1 MRTVGIGFGLGFFV
15 ALQLGPMSL
24 YLVRST
30 LRGGLPAG
38 VGVGTG
44 IATVDGVYA
53 AAGAGGAAAVLQVP
67 GVRTAVG
74 LLGACALAYLGVRAL
89 RAAWAATDESDGR
102 AAAAAWPAFRTSV
115 AATAANPLTVLSW
128 AAIFSAVPPDTT
140 AGLLVLGVFL
150 GSLTWVTG
158 LALGVSAVRR
168 AVSVRAVRLAD
179 AVAGLG
185 LLGFAVALAWNSL
198 A

>member
-1 MRTVGIGFGLGFFV
+1 MGSVGIGFGLGFFV

-38 VGVGTG
+38 LGVGAG

-53 AAGAGGAAAVLQVP
+53 ALGAAGAAAVLQVTT
-67 GVRTAVG
+67 VRTAVG
-74 LLGACALAYLGVRAL
+74 LLGAAALAWLGVRSL
-89 RAAWAATDESDGR
+89 RASRHPAVEGDGR
-102 AAAAAWPAFRTSV
+102 AAASAWPAFRTSV

-128 AAIFSAVPPDTT
+128 AAVFSAVPRDSAPV
-140 AGLLVLGVFL
+140 LLVLGVLL
-150 GSLTWVTG
+150 GSLTWVVS
-158 LALGVSAVRR
+158 LALGVTAVRR
-168 AVSVRAVRLAD
+168 AVSARGVQLAD

-185 LLGFAVALAWNSL
+185 LLGFAAALAWN
-198 A
+198 AVG